1 MKNRHKVAK
10 SIYFPDNTV
19 SKKYGWWCMKGGI
32 GGEIEIIVYDKDKNI
47 IQHIKKPMDSFVQNM
62 KRWMCEVLNCE
73 GYAVWNFVD
82 TGGTNRTFGLNN
94 ANLITSMNAPTN
106 DDSYGILVG
115 SSDVAFDVA
124 QYNLGSKIPNGYGT
138 GQIGYQGVTIY
149 QDQPNLKTWQRA
161 FVNTSGGDITVR
173 EIGFAVKVG
182 YGSPTYP
189 VLLARDVLSTP
200 VTVPN
205 YGTLVVRYTF
215 KINP

>member
-19 SKKYGWWCMKGGI
+19 SKEKKYRWWCMKGGI
-32 GGEIEIIVYDKDKNI
+32 GGEVEIIVYDKDKNI

-62 KRWMCEVLNCE
+62 KRWMCEVLNSE
-73 GYAVWNFVD
+73 TYPVWNFVD
-82 TGGTNRTFGLNN
+82 TGGNNRTRSLG
-94 ANLITSMNAPTN
+94 ADPASINAPTG
-106 DDSYGILVG
+106 DDNYGILVG
-115 SSDVAFDVA
+115 SSDIAFDVA
-124 QYNLGSKIPNGYGT
+124 QYNLGSKIPNGSGT

-149 QDQPNLKTWQRA
+149 QDQPNQRTWQRA
-161 FVNTSGGDITVR
+161 FVNTSGGDITVK
-173 EIGFAVKVG
+173 EIGLVAKVG
-182 YGSPTYP
+182 YYA
-189 VLLARDVLSTP
+189 LLARDVLSTP